1 MGVSTLHEE
10 GLHNKGLSS
19 SWLYGGVI
27 HAIRQFTS
35 SWLYGGVIH
44 AIRHFTSSWCLER
57 ERGFLVVLARL
68 ACYIGIILLTDL
80 GVDSIESHLFF

>member
-10 GLHNKGLSS
+10 GLHSKGLS
-19 SWLYGGVI
+19 
-27 HAIRQFTS
+27 S

-44 AIRHFTSSWCLER
+44 AIRHFTSSWSLER
-57 ERGFLVVLARL
+57 ERGFLVVLATL